1 MEVERFGEHSLED
14 WAIRM
19 TATNLADELA
29 HFVKPSERPYFRAAL
44 MLVSNNPDA
53 FRRRGYSLD
62 GARFYGHERD
72 KHGKLVRAEASFTG
86 RTPTDAEIESA
97 VNAAEQAQKEQAQ

>member
-1 MEVERFGEHSLED
+1 MDIERFGDHRLED

-19 TATNLADELA
+19 TADELA

-44 MLVSNNPDA
+44 MLVAHNPDA

-62 GARFYGHERD
+62 GARFHGHERD
-72 KHGKLVRAEASFTG
+72 KRGKLVRVEASFTG

-97 VNAAEQAQKEQAQ
+97 VNAAEQAQKEQE